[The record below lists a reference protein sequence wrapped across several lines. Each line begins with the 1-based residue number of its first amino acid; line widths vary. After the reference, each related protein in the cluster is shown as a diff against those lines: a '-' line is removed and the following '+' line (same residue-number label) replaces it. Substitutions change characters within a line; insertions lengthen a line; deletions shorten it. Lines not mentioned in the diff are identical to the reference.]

1 MKTIR
6 IGTRGSRL
14 ALAQTRQVEALL
26 ITAHPGISLQE
37 VVIRSSADRS
47 PDTPLIQFQT
57 RGVFVREL
65 EEALLEGR
73 IDLAV
78 HSLKDMPSLLPEGL
92 TLTVTPERADPSDA
106 LVSDGKTLKELETGA
121 VVGTSS
127 PRRQAFLHFMRPD
140 LLAADIRGN
149 LDTRLRMLE
158 EGGYHALILASA
170 GLHRLGMSHRI
181 TERLPL
187 DHFIPAPGQGALA
200 LEIRADEM
208 KLLEMLQPLNHPE
221 SALSVEA
228 ERAFLMELN
237 AGCTAAVGA
246 YAYLQGDELVLHAAI
261 ASPAENLLYRTTKR
275 GSRTS
280 AQQIGIRAAQE
291 LRAKGEAILRP
302 TP

>member
-1 MKTIR
+1 MTTIR

-26 ITAHPGISLQE
+26 IAAHPGISLQE

-78 HSLKDMPSLLPEGL
+78 HSLKDMPSRLPEGL

-127 PRRQAFLHFMRPD
+127 PRRQAFLNLMRPD
-140 LLAADIRGN
+140 LSATDIRGN
-149 LDTRLRMLE
+149 LDTRLRKLE
-158 EGGYHALILASA
+158 EGRYHALILASA

-181 TERLPL
+181 TERLPM

-200 LEIRADEM
+200 LEIRADDM
-208 KLLEMLQPLNHPE
+208 RLLELLQPLNHLE
-221 SALSVEA
+221 SALSVAA
-228 ERAFLMELN
+228 ERAFQAELK
-237 AGCTAAVGA
+237 AGCSAAVGA
-246 YAYLQGDELVLHAAI
+246 YACLQGDELVLHAAI
-261 ASPAENLLYRTTKR
+261 ASPAEKLLYRTTER

-280 AQQIGIRAAQE
+280 AQQIGIRSAQE
-291 LRAKGEAILRP
+291 LRAKGAAILRP